1 MNTNDINCAHACK
14 NTCAMLKKAIERE
27 TELSGF
33 YEQLIAVC
41 DYPDIQSFL
50 SDSMKRHRRFVEDIR
65 EKLSQMEA
73 RGHILDGIISSF
85 DPAGV

>member
-14 NTCAMLKKAIERE
+14 NSCAMLKKGIERE
-27 TELSGF
+27 TELSRF
-33 YEQLIAVC
+33 YEDLMAVC

-50 SDSMKRHRRFVEDIR
+50 SDSLKRHRRIIEEIR

-73 RGHILDGIISSF
+73 RGQVLDGIISSF

>member
-33 YEQLIAVC
+33 YEQLTVVC

>member
-14 NTCAMLKKAIERE
+14 NSCAMLKKAIERE
-27 TELSGF
+27 TELSRF
-33 YEQLIAVC
+33 YEELTAVC

-50 SDSMKRHRRFVEDIR
+50 SDSLNRHRTMIGDIR

-73 RGHILDGIISSF
+73 RGQVLDGIISSF